1 MADIFEKCRTFKD
14 AKLAMR
20 MGVYGYYRPIESA
33 QAPEV
38 MLDGKKFIM
47 AGSNNYL
54 GLANDPEMKKAAI
67 EAIEKFGTGCAGSRL
82 LNGNTIYHDK
92 LEQQIARFKHKEAA
106 LVFAAGYQ
114 MNLGVVSGLLKK
126 GDVAIVDKL
135 DHASILDGV
144 KLSEGEMVRFKHND
158 MEDLERVLS
167 KVDDSKGK
175 LVIVDGVFS
184 MEGDICPLPEIVR
197 ISKKYGARIIVD
209 DAHATGILGKTGRG
223 TCEHFGLTNGEV
235 DLVVGT
241 CSKTFATVGGFVA
254 GDEDVIHYLRHHARS
269 QIFSAALPPA
279 NVASISKALDL
290 IENDTSRRDSLF
302 EKTAYLKKGL
312 EKLGLN
318 LGESE
323 TPILPIIMGSNEN
336 CFKMWRTL
344 NDLGVFVNPVV
355 SPAVPPG
362 RALIRVT
369 LMATHTFEQVDKII
383 AAFEQGAKILGLT
396 KEEAAVK

>member
-1 MADIFEKCRTFKD
+1 MSDIFEKCYEFKE
-14 AKLAMR
+14 ARLIMR
-20 MGVYGYYRPIESA
+20 MGVYGYFQPIESA

-38 MLDGKKFIM
+38 MLNGRKFIM

-54 GLANDPEMKKAAI
+54 GLANDPEMKKAAA
-67 EAIEKFGTGCAGSRL
+67 EAVEKFGTGCAGSRL

-92 LEQQIARFKHKEAA
+92 LEEQIARFKRKEAA

-114 MNLGVVSGLLKK
+114 MNLGVVSALLKK

-158 MEDLERVLS
+158 MEDLEKVLA
-167 KVDDSKGK
+167 KIDPAKGK
-175 LVIVDGVFS
+175 LIIVDGVFS
-184 MEGDICPLPEIVR
+184 MEGDITPLPEIVR
-197 ISKKYGARIIVD
+197 LGKKYGARIIVD

-223 TCEHFGLTNGEV
+223 TCEHFGLENGEV

-241 CSKTFATVGGFVA
+241 CSKTFASVGGFVA
-254 GDEDVIHYLRHHARS
+254 GDADVIHYLRHNARS
-269 QIFSAALPPA
+269 QIFSAALPPVC
-279 NVASISKALDL
+279 VASISKALDL

-302 EKTAYLKKGL
+302 EKTAYLKESL
-312 EKLGLN
+312 AKLGFN

-323 TPILPIIMGSNEN
+323 TPILPVVVGSNEN
-336 CFKMWRTL
+336 CFKMWKAL
-344 NDLGVFVNPVV
+344 NEMGVFVNPVV

-369 LMATHTFEQVDKII
+369 LMATHTKEQVDKIAEAF
-383 AAFEQGAKILGLT
+383 AAAGKALGII
-396 KEEAAVK
+396 K